1 MIASLSLAQES
12 SDSKNSPA
20 ASSMVDE
27 KKIQDLKEKLA
38 TKVAEIRENQKRGFF
53 GEIAALTKTN
63 FTLAVGSN
71 EVKVR
76 FDDDTKIYKL
86 GKTRTEGAAVDLKNS
101 LTATVLGLY
110 DEENKQQNAKVILL
124 QPGQL
129 HFSGIVSEVNRTAG
143 NFAVKLSGDKTQVF
157 EYEKTTTA
165 DEYTEAKKTG
175 KSGLSRLVKNDW
187 VEVWGTPFED
197 DNTKIEAIRIF
208 RIPQDLLGQTAAPA
222 SPSAATEVKTEAS
235 PKPSATPKASSTNI
249 LAPLSKASPKA
260 SPET

>member
-1 MIASLSLAQES
+1 MKRLIIVTMIISFLVTASWSLAQEANNA
-12 SDSKNSPA
+12 KTSPA
-20 ASSMVDE
+20 ASSVVDE

-63 FTLAVGSN
+63 FTLALNKN

-76 FDDDTKIYKL
+76 FDDDTKIFKL
-86 GKTRTEGAAVDLKNS
+86 GKTRTEAAASDLKNS
-101 LTATVLGLY
+101 LTTTVLGLY

-129 HFSGIVSEVNRTAG
+129 HFSGMVTEVNKTAG
-143 NFAVKLSGDKTQVF
+143 NFTVKQGDDKTQVF

-165 DEYTEAKKTG
+165 DEYTEAKKTA

-208 RIPQDLLGQTAAPA
+208 RIPQALLGKPAAEEETET
-222 SPSAATEVKTEAS
+222 SPKPTTTLKAS
-235 PKPSATPKASSTNI
+235 PKT
-249 LAPLSKASPKA
+249 SPKA
-260 SPET
+260 SPES